1 MMFDLNELI
10 RPNIRDLVAY
20 ASARAEFRGHATV
33 FLDAN
38 ENSFGSPAGDAA
50 SGYNRYPDPMQWKL
64 KEKIS
69 RIKGVPPQ
77 NIFAGNGSDEA
88 IDLLFRA
95 FCRPCVDNVL
105 LLPPTYGMYEVAAK
119 INDVETRTV
128 QLLPDFQLNMEGIAD
143 AIDENTKLIFIC
155 SPNNPTGNA
164 IAADDIE
171 VLLHNFS
178 GIVVVDEA
186 YINYSRQKTTINM
199 LTEFP
204 NLVVLQTLSKAWGM
218 AALRIGLAFASE
230 EIIAVFN
237 KIKPPYN
244 VNAASLQLALEAL
257 EQVTRVNDWIKQTV
271 SERGKLAEQ
280 LARFTFVEK
289 VYPSD
294 ANFLLVKVADAR
306 KLYTF
311 LTGKGIVVR
320 DRSAMPGCEGC
331 LRITVG
337 KPEENNA
344 LVEAF
349 ETFTL

>member
-1 MMFDLNELI
+1 MFDLNELI
-10 RPNIRDLVAY
+10 RPNIRDMVAY

-38 ENSFGSPAGDAA
+38 ENSFGSPAGAD
-50 SGYNRYPDPMQWKL
+50 YNRYPDPMQWKL

-88 IDLLFRA
+88 IDLLLRA
-95 FCRPCVDNVL
+95 FCRPGVDNVL
-105 LLPPTYGMYEVAAK
+105 VLPPTYGMYEVSAK
-119 INDVETRTV
+119 INDVEVREV
-128 QLLPDFQLNMEGIAD
+128 PLLPDFQLHMEGIAD
-143 AIDENTKLIFIC
+143 AIDEKTKLIFIC

-171 VLLHNFS
+171 VLLHNFN
-178 GIVVVDEA
+178 GLVVVDEA

-244 VNAASLQLALEAL
+244 INAASLELALQAL
-257 EQVTRVNDWIKQTV
+257 ENITQVNDWIKQTV
-271 SERGKLAEQ
+271 SERGKLVEQ
-280 LARFTFVEK
+280 LATFSFVEK

-294 ANFLLVKVADAR
+294 ANFLLVQVTDAR
-306 KLYTF
+306 KLYSF

-320 DRSAMPGCEGC
+320 DRSAMPGCAGC

-337 KPEENNA
+337 TPEENNTLLQA
-344 LVEAF
+344 LEL
-349 ETFTL
+349 FTL